1 MKNSKNKK
9 KNNKTT
15 LVVVLLLIIVLLV
28 GGMCLF
34 VSSNIKPVGGSN
46 LENKMVTIEDNWYG
60 KKVLQYLDEEGV
72 IRNGDIAYLY
82 AKIKNIPLNFKAG
95 TYDVNTSLSFEDLVA
110 YLSDGTNAIQDTV
123 SVKFIE
129 GWRAKDFANAISE
142 AINLNYDDIM
152 ASWNDEAYVRSLM
165 ADYPFLTEEMFDT
178 DVKCLLEG
186 YLFPDTYE
194 FFKNTTIDN
203 VTKRLLDSTLAVYN
217 EYKDGFDS
225 SRYSIHELFTLAS
238 IVQRETGN
246 TSDMA
251 KVASVFYNR
260 LDEGMQLQSSV
271 TVCYALD
278 IGLGEDWT
286 KCEIIQDS
294 SDPYNTYQVQGF
306 PPGAICNPGKDAIKA
321 VLYPE
326 ETDYFFFIGDVC
338 GDGGTIFAKTYG
350 EQLENQKEYLSCY

>member
-1 MKNSKNKK
+1 MKKSKNKK

-46 LENKMVTIEDNWYG
+46 SENKMVTIEDNWYG

-95 TYDVNTSLSFEDLVA
+95 TYDVDASLSFEDLVA

-142 AINLNYDDIM
+142 ATNLNYDDIM

-194 FFKNTTIDN
+194 FFKSTTIDN
-203 VTKRLLDSTLAVYN
+203 VTKRLLDSMLAVYN
-217 EYKDGFDS
+217 EYKDGFDT

-246 TSDMA
+246 TSDMT

-286 KCEIIQDS
+286 KCEVIQDS

>member
-1 MKNSKNKK
+1 MKKSKK

-15 LVVVLLLIIVLLV
+15 LVVVLLLIIVFLV
-28 GGMCLF
+28 GGMF
-34 VSSNIKPVGGSN
+34 FFISSSMKPIEGSN
-46 LENKMVTIEDNWYG
+46 SEYKTITIEDNWYG
-60 KKVLQYLDEEGV
+60 RTVLDYLDQEGI
-72 IRNGDIAYLY
+72 IRNANVAYLY

-95 TYDVNTSLSFEDLVA
+95 TYDVDVSLSFENLVA
-110 YLSDGTNAIQDTV
+110 YLSDGTNAIQNTV
-123 SVKFIE
+123 SIKFIE
-129 GWRAKDFANAISE
+129 GLRCKDFANAI
-142 AINLNYDDIM
+142 AQVTNLNYDDIM
-152 ASWNDEAYVRSLM
+152 STWNDESYVRSLID
-165 ADYPFLTEEMFDT
+165 DYPFLTEDMFDT

-186 YLFPDTYE
+186 YLFPNTYE
-194 FFKNTTIDN
+194 FFKDTTIDN
-203 VTKRLLDSTLAVYN
+203 VTRRLLDATLVVYK
-217 EYKDGFDS
+217 EYKDGFDA
-225 SRYSIHELFTLAS
+225 SRYTIHELFTLAS

-246 TSDMA
+246 SDDMA

-286 KCEIIQDS
+286 KCEVIQDS
-294 SDPYNTYQVQGF
+294 NDPYNTYQISGF
-306 PPGAICNPGKDAIKA
+306 PPGAICNPGEDAIKA

>member
-1 MKNSKNKK
+1 MKKSKNKK

-46 LENKMVTIEDNWYG
+46 SENKMVTIEDNWYG

-95 TYDVNTSLSFEDLVA
+95 TYDVDASLSFEDLVA

-142 AINLNYDDIM
+142 ATNLNYDDIM
-152 ASWNDEAYVRSLM
+152 ASWNDEAYARSLM

-194 FFKNTTIDN
+194 FFKSTTIDN
-203 VTKRLLDSTLAVYN
+203 VTKRLLDSMLAVYN
-217 EYKDGFDS
+217 EYKDGFDT

-286 KCEIIQDS
+286 KCEVIQDS

>member
-1 MKNSKNKK
+1 MKKSKKKK

-15 LVVVLLLIIVLLV
+15 LVVVLLLLIVLLV
-28 GGMCLF
+28 GGVFFYVGSNMKP
-34 VSSNIKPVGGSN
+34 VSSTSTTKTI
-46 LENKMVTIEDNWYG
+46 TIEDNWYG
-60 KKVLQYLDEEGV
+60 KQVLKYLDDEDV
-72 IRNGDIAYLY
+72 IRNSDIAYLY
-82 AKIKNIPLNFKAG
+82 AKIKNISLNFKAG
-95 TYDVNTSLSFEDLVA
+95 TYDVDTSLSFKDLVA
-110 YLSDGTNAIQDTV
+110 YLSDGTNAIQNTV
-123 SVKFIE
+123 SIKFLE
-129 GWRAKDFANAISE
+129 GWRAKDFAGAISE
-142 AINLNYDDIM
+142 VTNLNYDDIM
-152 ASWNDEAYVRSLM
+152 NTWNDETYVRSLIN
-165 ADYPFLTEEMFDT
+165 DYPFLTEDMFNS

-194 FFKNTTIDN
+194 FFVNTSIQN

-217 EYKDGFDS
+217 EYKDGFATS
-225 SRYSIHELFTLAS
+225 KYSIHELFTLAS

-246 TSDMA
+246 VDDMS

-286 KCEIIQDS
+286 KCEVIQDS
-294 SDPYNTYQVQGF
+294 SDPYNTYQISGF

-326 ETDYFFFIGDVC
+326 QTDYFFFIGDVC
-338 GDGGTIFAKTYG
+338 GDGGTIFAKTYD